1 MLIVTLEGLLGF
13 VRIINLVIRLTI
25 PPFSGGGER
34 ERGDRPL
41 RPSATAGY
49 PATRC
54 ALKARRATAAPAG
67 WRTARGTR
75 GCSPAAGRPL
85 RGPPRRPS
93 GADRDLAPGSAES

>member
-1 MLIVTLEGLLGF
+1 VTAIGKGQKETTNAAERTAVFIADKMLIVTLEGLLGF
-13 VRIINLVIRLTI
+13 VRIINLVIRLMI
-25 PPFSGGGER
+25 LRFSGGGER

-67 WRTARGTR
+67 
-75 GCSPAAGRPL
+75 
-85 RGPPRRPS
+85 
-93 GADRDLAPGSAES
+93 